1 MTIEFIWQLPTA
13 GDGRYGEAARTRR
26 GERDALSGSPYSDG
40 VSDPRGRRF
49 NYYDYLHQ
57 VARAADLSGFD
68 GVRISH
74 DLQGE
79 EAWIVAGYVARG
91 TRRIKLVA
99 EFEAAW
105 GSAVYAAK
113 NAASFQRFTGGRLAW
128 QIAPGGAAEERR
140 RHADY
145 AEDADVLPRIDEF
158 LTVARGVL
166 TTAPFNFKGRFFE
179 VGEGGF
185 RGTLA
190 NNPVPRVYLSGT
202 SDEALALSARQA
214 DVHVLDAAPPE
225 VLREQAARLTALA
238 AAAGRQ
244 VAIGL
249 RINVLAREIEAEAQ
263 RDAAIYRSQSIGSDA
278 SAAPVAASGSAAT
291 ATASAAGSAVPAAI
305 AADATLV
312 GSFEQ
317 VTERLAEYAAAGVS
331 SFLLSAVPHLEEA
344 YRFGENVLPALR
356 ERLAA
361 AERHAA

>member
-1 MTIEFIWQLPTA
+1 MTTEFIWQLPTA
-13 GDGRYGEAARTRR
+13 GDGRYGEAARLRR
-26 GERDALSGSPYSDG
+26 GERAADAGSPYSGG
-40 VSDPRGRRF
+40 VSDPRGKRF

-91 TRRIKLVA
+91 TRRIKLVT
-99 EFEAAW
+99 EFDAAW

-128 QIAPGGAAEERR
+128 QIAPGGAAGERR

-145 AEDADVLPRIDEF
+145 VDDAGVLPRIDEF
-158 LTVARGVL
+158 LAVARGVL
-166 TTAPFNFKGRFFE
+166 TTAPFNFKGKFFE

-190 NNPVPRVYLSGT
+190 NNPVPKVYLSGA
-202 SDEALALSARQA
+202 SEEAFALSARQA
-214 DVHVLDAAPPE
+214 DVHVLDAVAPE

-238 AAAGRQ
+238 AAAGRE

-249 RINVLAREIEAEAQ
+249 RISVVARETEDEAR
-263 RDAAIYRSQSIGSDA
+263 RDAALLQA
-278 SAAPVAASGSAAT
+278 QSAAGADAPAAAAAAAAGAAAT
-291 ATASAAGSAVPAAI
+291 AGHAAEPGAHGA
-305 AADATLV
+305 LV

-317 VTERLAEYAAAGVS
+317 VTGRLAEYAAAGVS

-361 AERHAA
+361 AERQAA

>member
-1 MTIEFIWQLPTA
+1 MTIEFIWQLPTG
-13 GDGRYGEAARTRR
+13 GDGRYGEAARARR

-57 VARAADLSGFD
+57 VARAAELSGFD

-190 NNPVPRVYLSGT
+190 NNPVPRVYLSGAT
-202 SDEALALSARQA
+202 EEALALSARQA
-214 DVHVLDAAPPE
+214 DVHVLDAAPPD
-225 VLREQAARLTALA
+225 VLREQAARLAALA

-249 RINVLAREIEAEAQ
+249 RVSVLARETEAEAR
-263 RDAAIYRSQSIGSDA
+263 RDAAIHQRQIGGTG
-278 SAAPVAASGSAAT
+278 SGSAA
-291 ATASAAGSAVPAAI
+291 ASG
-305 AADATLV
+305 ADAVLV

-317 VTERLAEYAAAGVS
+317 VTDGLAEYAAAGVS

-356 ERLAA
+356 ERLAVQRGATQA
-361 AERHAA
+361 AHAA

>member
-1 MTIEFIWQLPTA
+1 MTTEFIWQLPTG
-13 GDGRYGEAARTRR
+13 GDGRYGEAARARR

-57 VARAADLSGFD
+57 VARAAELSGFD

-79 EAWIVAGYVARG
+79 ESWIVAGYVARG

-99 EFEAAW
+99 EFDAAW

-128 QIAPGGAAEERR
+128 QIAPGGPAGERR
-140 RHADY
+140 RHADF

-166 TTAPFNFKGRFFE
+166 TTAPFDFKGKFFE
-179 VGEGGF
+179 VGQGGF

-190 NNPVPRVYLSGT
+190 NNPVPRVYLSGAGE
-202 SDEALALSARQA
+202 EAFALSARQA

-225 VLREQAARLTALA
+225 VVRQQAARIGELA

-249 RINVLAREIEAEAQ
+249 RVSVLARETEDEAR
-263 RDAAIYRSQSIGSDA
+263 RDAAIHGAQ
-278 SAAPVAASGSAAT
+278 
-291 ATASAAGSAVPAAI
+291 AGAGPAQ
-305 AADATLV
+305 ATLS

-317 VTERLAEYAAAGVS
+317 VADRLAEYAAAGVS

-356 ERLAA
+356 ERLASVQRQA
-361 AERHAA
+361 A